1 MSINAN
7 IANQVDTKPVRSLLQ
22 LAEGSLRSHGASLN
36 AAWRHEMERA
46 QFENWFKPFDPSSAS
61 MTDNRTTQTANVP
74 GHSSAALPS
83 RRLHLPAILKESEFA
98 PNLDPS
104 TDGSIEETG
113 QQLSMVGIG
122 GANVTH
128 GADSAGVPSSEL
140 ELELGSFSGTPYS
153 RSAVDGSN
161 SAVPLQSS
169 VAAHSSNAPLAQMT
183 SESISPRPAQI
194 AMLPSARVLSEVSIP
209 LNTRLV
215 SNPMPHEEAAKQH
228 ESSESVKNAYAE
240 LAQGALLAPDFAAS
254 PVRLHVQ
261 WQGQSVNIWL
271 GMDGNV
277 IQVSSQSQI
286 VVAELRRHF
295 AAVGQRIGR
304 IVCNGSVV
312 FDGQSNLSNR
322 SDSLFAV
329 QVDAHMRVRAQA
341 HHNVNSNASEFPS
354 PHPQE
359 KI

>member
-1 MSINAN
+1 MSVNTN
-7 IANQVDTKPVRSLLQ
+7 IANQVDAKPVRSLLQ
-22 LAEGSLRSHGASLN
+22 LSEGSLRSQGASLN

-46 QFENWFKPFDPSSAS
+46 QFENWFKPFDPSAAS
-61 MTDNRTTQTANVP
+61 MTDNRATQAAKMP
-74 GHSSAALPS
+74 GHSSAAVPS
-83 RRLHLPAILKESEFA
+83 PRLHLPAILKESEFA

-104 TDGSIEETG
+104 TDGSIEDTG
-113 QQLSMVGIG
+113 QQLSMVRIG

-140 ELELGSFSGTPYS
+140 EVGGFSGTPYS
-153 RSAVDGSN
+153 RSTVDGSN
-161 SAVPLQSS
+161 SAVPMQSS
-169 VAAHSSNAPLAQMT
+169 VAAHSSNAPLAHMT
-183 SESISPRPAQI
+183 SEPVSPRLAQI
-194 AMLPSARVLSEVSIP
+194 AMLPSARVLPEFSIP
-209 LNTRLV
+209 RNTRQV
-215 SNPMPHEEAAKQH
+215 SNPLPHEEAAKQP

-240 LAQGALLAPDFAAS
+240 LAQGALLAPDHAAS

-261 WQGQSVNIWL
+261 WQGQSANIWL
-271 GMDGNV
+271 GMDGSV
-277 IQVSSQSQI
+277 TQVSSQSQI

-329 QVDAHMRVRAQA
+329 QVDAQMRVRAQA
-341 HHNVNSNASEFPS
+341 HHNVNSNASEFP
-354 PHPQE
+354 PHHPQE